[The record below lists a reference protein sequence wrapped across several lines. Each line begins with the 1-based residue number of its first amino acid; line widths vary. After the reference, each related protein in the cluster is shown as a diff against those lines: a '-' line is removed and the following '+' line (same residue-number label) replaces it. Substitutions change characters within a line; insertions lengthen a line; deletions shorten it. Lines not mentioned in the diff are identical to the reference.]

1 MSEQLVLELGALRT
15 ECDNLRAALH
25 TAERMLGEFVQQRDG
40 ASEADKNA
48 QACTLLYNIAQLP
61 PLPPYGIH
69 GNTFPGAI
77 WPDPAKIDFSLERNY
92 DPLSLLNREK
102 PLNLTHYRETP
113 RRRRT
118 DLEREAED

>member
-1 MSEQLVLELGALRT
+1 MCITTAAAEPLSNYKREVMSEQLVLELGALRT

-40 ASEADKNA
+40 TTQHS
-48 QACTLLYNIAQLP
+48 TVPI
-61 PLPPYGIH
+61 
-69 GNTFPGAI
+69 I

-92 DPLSLLNREK
+92 DPLSLINREK